1 MATKYYK
8 PKQTSDGKLEYS
20 IIYNEKESSYENIF
34 FMGMMM
40 DFKTLAISLQEIKKE
55 LGLNGMSFKFSY
67 VPEIKNQIKNQTIQE
82 INRLKRIV
90 E

>member
-8 PKQTSDGKLEYS
+8 PERTSDGKPIYK
-20 IIYNEKESSYENIF
+20 IIYNEKEPSYENIF

-55 LGLNGMSFKFSY
+55 IGLNGMSFKFSY
-67 VPEIKNQIKNQTIQE
+67 VPEIKNKIKNQTIQE

>member
-8 PKQTSDGKLEYS
+8 PERTSDGKPIYK
-20 IIYNEKESSYENIF
+20 IIYNEKETSYENIF

-55 LGLNGMSFKFSY
+55 IGLNGMSFKFSY
-67 VPEIKNQIKNQTIQE
+67 VPEIKDKIKNQTIQE